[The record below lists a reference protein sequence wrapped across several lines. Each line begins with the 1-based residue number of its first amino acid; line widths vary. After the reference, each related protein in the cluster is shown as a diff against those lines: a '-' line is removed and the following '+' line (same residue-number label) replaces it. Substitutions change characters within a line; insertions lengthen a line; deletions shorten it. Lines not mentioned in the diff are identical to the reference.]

1 MLPCFRLFSLT
12 SQLFFCCFVS
22 FTEEDS
28 NWWCSHDKLHT
39 PILTETV
46 SDAMIVK
53 K

>member
-1 MLPCFRLFSLT
+1 MFSLVFANIT
-12 SQLFFCCFVS
+12 AFFFCCFVS

-28 NWWCSHDKLHT
+28 NWWCLHDKLHT
-39 PILTETV
+39 PILTETL